1 MNGKPNR
8 DLDRLLEAAIQS
20 FDIPEHLYAL
30 AVRRYEAAGRWLTGR
45 AELRGMTREVY
56 PQGSFRLGTV
66 VRPLGDK
73 AQYDI
78 DMVDR
83 RDIDKTSISQA
94 KLKADVGDDL
104 KAYLV
109 TGPEGQPYLED
120 GKRCWT
126 LLYRTDPFHM
136 DVLPA
141 IPDPDGN
148 TNSIL
153 LTDRDVRAW
162 QHSNPIDYAAWFHQ
176 TMVEEFSRMRDL
188 KLAEMAA
195 GDVEDV
201 PDWTIKTTLQRSVQ
215 ALKRHRDLCFLD
227 REEHKPASIIVT
239 TLAARSYRGEG
250 SLYEVLGDV
259 TKRMHSFIEC
269 REGVWWIPNPVQ
281 PEENFADRWRER
293 PQLADAFFDW
303 LERARADFIAFGSGP
318 GLDKAIGALSRS
330 LGDEPGQVA
339 AKSFGSEFTA
349 ANQTR
354 RLGVVSAVGALGTTS
369 RYPAPRHT
377 FHGDDAFPKQA

>member
-1 MNGKPNR
+1 MTGERSR
-8 DLDRLLEAAIQS
+8 DLDRLIEAAIQS
-20 FDIPEHLYAL
+20 FDIPEHLYKL
-30 AVRRYEAAGRWLTGR
+30 AVRRYEAAGRWLTAR

-66 VRPLGDK
+66 VRPLGDQ

-83 RDIDKTSISQA
+83 RDVDKNSISQA

-104 KAYLV
+104 KAYLA
-109 TGPEGQPYLED
+109 TSPEGQPYLED

-126 LLYRTDPFHM
+126 LLYRSDPFHM

-141 IPDPDGN
+141 IPDPDGS

-153 LTDRDVRAW
+153 LTDRDVRVW
-162 QHSNPIDYAAWFHQ
+162 QYSNPIDYAEWFHQ
-176 TMVEEFSRMRDL
+176 TMAEEFTRLREL
-188 KLAEMAA
+188 RLAEMAA

-201 PDWTIKTTLQRSVQ
+201 PDWTIKTTLQRCVQ
-215 ALKRHRDLCFLD
+215 ALKRHRDLRFLH
-227 REEHKPASIIVT
+227 REKQKPASIIIS
-239 TLAARSYRGEG
+239 TLAARSYRGGG
-250 SLYEVLGDV
+250 SLYDVLADV
-259 TKRMHSFIEC
+259 TKRMHTFIEC
-269 REGVWWIPNPVQ
+269 REGVWWVPNPVQ

-293 PQLADAFFDW
+293 PQLADAFFEW
-303 LERARADFIAFGSGP
+303 MEHARADFIAIGSEP

-330 LGDEPGQVA
+330 LGDDPGLA
-339 AKSFGSEFTA
+339 AAQSFGSGFTA

-354 RLGVVSAVGALGTTS
+354 RLGVVSAAGALGTTA

-377 FHGDDAFPKQA
+377 FHGDDAFPE

>member
-1 MNGKPNR
+1 MNGERNR
-8 DLDRLLEAAIQS
+8 DLNLLIEAAIQS
-20 FDIPEHLYAL
+20 FDIPEHLYNL
-30 AVRRYEAAGRWLTGR
+30 AVRRYEAAGRWLIAR

-66 VRPLGDK
+66 VRPLGAQ

-83 RDIDKTSISQA
+83 RDVDKTSISQA

-104 KAYLV
+104 NAYLA
-109 TGPEGQPYLED
+109 TSPEGQPYLED

-141 IPDPDGN
+141 IPDPDGG

-153 LTDRDVRAW
+153 LSDRDVRVW
-162 QHSNPIDYAAWFHQ
+162 QHSNPIDYAEWFHR
-176 TMVEEFSRMRDL
+176 TMAEEFTRLREL
-188 KLAEMAA
+188 RLAEMAA

-227 REEHKPASIIVT
+227 HEEHKPASIIIT
-239 TLAARSYRGEG
+239 TLASRSYRGGG
-250 SLYEVLGDV
+250 SLYEVLADV
-259 TKRMHSFIEC
+259 TKRMDSFIEC
-269 REGVWWIPNPVQ
+269 REGVWWVPNPVQ

-293 PQLADAFFDW
+293 PQLAAAFFEW
-303 LERARADFIAFGSGP
+303 LERARADFIAIGSEP
-318 GLDKAIGALSRS
+318 GLDNAVDALSRS
-330 LGDEPGQVA
+330 FGDDSGQA
-339 AKSFGSEFTA
+339 AAQSYGSALTS
-349 ANQTR
+349 ANQAG
-354 RLGVVSAVGALGTTS
+354 RLGVVSTVGALGMTS
-369 RYPAPRHT
+369 RNPAPPHT
-377 FHGDDAFPKQA
+377 FHGEDAFPPQA